1 MMSAV
6 VLAAALTCSDAGV
19 GGSPLRAAAP
29 RLRMKNASPVMA
41 WTLARQLR
49 LKTDDS
55 TAPALF
61 NTPSVLAE
69 ACNLNGEL
77 HGDGTCT
84 CLAAWTGPTC
94 GQLALQ
100 PAKSAAGLHS
110 QGPLSSW
117 GGAVAFDGPSKRWVM
132 FGNEL
137 ASECGINSWESNSRI
152 VRASTA
158 DLDKPFLVDEVVLS
172 AFASEPSL
180 AVIGDEWLLYSI
192 GNGSSARPPRT
203 DCKDGYLLRI
213 IYMRYIHRYLHTNST
228 CKYHIYIIRSRYT
241 PKAPPP
247 NGTGG
252 NFIGFVPVSVR
263 TARSLTASGDNW
275 KLNSTFGNGDFN
287 PAPMV
292 FENGTTLLMWRHLA
306 RVHMV
311 RSPHIGAT
319 LNHHHLGAPRAF
331 THTVVVQAL

>member
-1 MMSAV
+1 MMTPV
-6 VLAAALTCSDAGV
+6 VLAAALTCSAAGV

-77 HGDGTCT
+77 HGDGTCS

-94 GQLALQ
+94 GRLALQ
-100 PAKSAAGLHS
+100 PAKAAAGLHS

-152 VRASTA
+152 VRASTD

-180 AVIGDEWLLYSI
+180 AIVGDEWLLYSI
-192 GNGSSARPPRT
+192 GNRSSTRPPRT
-203 DCKDGYLLRI
+203 DCKDGY
-213 IYMRYIHRYLHTNST
+213 
-228 CKYHIYIIRSRYT
+228 T
-241 PKAPPP
+241 PNAPAP

-263 TARSLTASGDNW
+263 TARNLTASGDNW